1 MPAPSVYT
9 GVVCPVNSDPR
20 SSAPFHGHA
29 EILTGTLPP
38 PLMPAELDFGRL
50 QNGFG
55 LFAHLNPADNA
66 AIERRRSISR
76 HPSSVC
82 DLSPLQRW
90 LPPLLSCQR
99 PEPEEGY

>member
-38 PLMPAELDFGRL
+38 PLTLAALRVL
-50 QNGFG
+50 RG

-76 HPSSVC
+76 HPSNVC
-82 DLSPLQRW
+82 DLSPLLRW
-90 LPPLLSCQR
+90 LPPLLFCQR